1 MLWLRSI
8 RATGTVSLPVAN
20 PIPQAENVVYRPAP
34 LDERWLYRLWYRLRL
49 PLPVQW
55 VTGSLDLFH
64 SPDFVLPP
72 INGRIPTLLT
82 VHDLSFLHYPHTFP
96 ERLVSYLN
104 QVVPWSV
111 SRATH
116 ILADSEATR
125 QDLTTLWQVPPEK
138 VSVLYSGVHERFQPV
153 TDNGKIT
160 AVRQK
165 YRLDGF
171 PYVLSVGTL
180 QPRKNYQM
188 LIRAFQP
195 LAEKLPHHLV
205 ISGGKGWLY
214 DEMMAEVARQRLTDR
229 VHFIGFVDDAD
240 LPTLYSE
247 ASLFAFPS
255 LYEGFGLP
263 LLEAMGCGT
272 AVLTSNSS
280 SLPEV
285 AGAAAQMLPPQ
296 DQAAWTETMFSLLA
310 NPALRHD
317 LISAGFAQ
325 VRRFS
330 WQQSARQLLTI
341 YRRMLV
347 NTP

>member
-1 MLWLRSI
+1 
-8 RATGTVSLPVAN
+8 
-20 PIPQAENVVYRPAP
+20 
-34 LDERWLYRLWYRLRL
+34 
-49 PLPVQW
+49 
-55 VTGSLDLFH
+55 
-64 SPDFVLPP
+64 
-72 INGRIPTLLT
+72 
-82 VHDLSFLHYPHTFP
+82 
-96 ERLVSYLN
+96 
-104 QVVPWSV
+104 
-111 SRATH
+111 
-116 ILADSEATR
+116 
-125 QDLTTLWQVPPEK
+125 
-138 VSVLYSGVHERFQPV
+138 
-153 TDNGKIT
+153 
-160 AVRQK
+160 
-165 YRLDGF
+165 
-171 PYVLSVGTL
+171 
-180 QPRKNYQM
+180 
-188 LIRAFQP
+188 
-195 LAEKLPHHLV
+195 
-205 ISGGKGWLY
+205 
-214 DEMMAEVARQRLTDR
+214 MAEVARQRLTDR